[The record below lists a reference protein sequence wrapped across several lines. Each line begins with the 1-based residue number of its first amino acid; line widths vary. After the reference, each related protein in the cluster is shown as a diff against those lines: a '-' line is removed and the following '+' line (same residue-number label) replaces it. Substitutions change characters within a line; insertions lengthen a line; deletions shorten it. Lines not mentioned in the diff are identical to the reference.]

1 MMGMSDYDLTDALE
15 LPRHGGPEDRGSAD
29 AYYGRDPQPHY
40 FEGDT
45 LQSVKRTD
53 LSCQEYLEYYQGY
66 NNCTDRKDW
75 G

>member
-40 FEGDT
+40 FEGVRYNP
-45 LQSVKRTD
+45 QSALTNYSGAFGV
-53 LSCQEYLEYYQGY
+53 L
-66 NNCTDRKDW
+66 
-75 G
+75 